1 LGRFGLAHDGKAAK
15 LNPMKSVL
23 PLALAAA
30 LLAGCA
36 AIERADH
43 NATEQLLTAS
53 GFKVLPANTPDRQAK
68 MAELK
73 PYTIARQ
80 IRGNNVY
87 YIYPDDQNNFVLVG
101 DQAAYTK
108 YQSLLVQQQIS
119 NQNLMAAQMETMPG
133 MWGGWGY
140 YGY

>member
-15 LNPMKSVL
+15 LNLMKSIL
-23 PLALAAA
+23 PFALAAA
-30 LLAGCA
+30 LLTGCA

-43 NATEQLLTAS
+43 NATEQLLTAA

-101 DQAAYTK
+101 DQAAYSK

>member
-1 LGRFGLAHDGKAAK
+1 LGRFGLAHDGKAAR
-15 LNPMKSVL
+15 LDLMKILL

-43 NATEQLLTAS
+43 NATEQLLTAA